1 MTCPA
6 CGHSNR
12 PSAKF
17 CEECGTR
24 LGRAATPA
32 PGVRDPRAYTPN
44 HLAEKILTTRAAL
57 EGERKQ
63 VTVLFVDVKGSMH
76 LAAQVDPEAWHRILD
91 QFFAILA
98 EGVHRYEGTINQFT
112 GDGIMALFGAP
123 IAHED
128 HAHRACNATLDLSE
142 ALATWAAE
150 LRREQGL
157 NFSVRMGLNSGEVVV
172 GRIGDDLR
180 MDYTAQG
187 HTVGLAA
194 RMESLAEPGRVYLT
208 EHTAALVEGFYRL
221 DDLGLFTVPGARE
234 QLRVFA
240 LAGRGPLRSRFDA
253 SRARGLSR
261 FVGREEETLLLDDAL
276 ARAMEGAGQVVGVV
290 AEPGVGKTR
299 LCWEFV
305 QRCRAR
311 GVTVHEG
318 HAVPHGR
325 SVPYLVAL
333 DLARSYFGISPEDG
347 DRAARRKIAGT
358 LVLIDPDLGPALP
371 LVFEFLGVPDPARP
385 SPPLEPAARQREL
398 ASVMRRLVRTQSQ
411 REPIVT
417 LVEDLHWI
425 DGGSESFLRNL
436 VDALD
441 GTRALLIFNFRPE
454 YPAGW
459 LARPAYREIAL
470 RPLDGA
476 AATALLDELLGTDPS
491 LEGLAPQIAERTA
504 GNPFFLEE
512 VVRTL
517 VETGRLRGTRG
528 AFRLVGPVE
537 DLEIP
542 ATVRDVLAARIDRL
556 AEREKGVLGTAA
568 VVGKEFSRNVLAR
581 VAELPERELAPA
593 LDALVQ
599 AEFLDERPPATGAD
613 LAFTH
618 PLTQEVAYRMQLS
631 ERRATVHAAVARAI
645 LAVDADR
652 LDERAALLAHH
663 YESAGD
669 RIEAA
674 RWSQRAAEWVGPRDF
689 TEALGHWRRV
699 RSLLVGQPET
709 PELDELRLV
718 ALRMILNYGVRVGL
732 DGGEAGEMML
742 EVQRLG
748 ERTGDVR
755 ARILVLAGPA
765 ALRVMSGDLEG
776 TIEPLLEGLRLAEQV
791 GNPGARLAMS
801 GILVIGLFSAGR
813 LREALRVADHA
824 LAEPPDD
831 PRLGSDV
838 FGFTPYSLVLGFR
851 SMILREMGDLAGSTR
866 DCELSGR
873 IAEAV
878 GDLERL
884 IGVYAG
890 RAYLARA
897 RGDGEAALGHA
908 RRAVEVAER
917 LASPLAQAQSYEALG
932 IAHLAREEWDA
943 AAAALEH
950 GVSMIRT
957 HQVGG
962 GDEPF
967 YLAELVEAHVGR
979 GDLVAARAR
988 ADEALAQAHQ
998 RGSSFAETEALVA
1011 LARVLARAEPLDRA
1025 AAEAALDRA
1034 AALGEEVG
1042 LAAMVPVMHEIRA
1055 EVLRRS
1061 GDVRGAAALLAR
1073 AAELH
1078 EGMGAPREAARLRT
1092 AGGGQAAATPA

>member
-1 MTCPA
+1 MTCAA
-6 CGHSNR
+6 CGHANR

-17 CEECGTR
+17 CEECGSR
-24 LGRAATPA
+24 LATAAGRRAAA
-32 PGVRDPRAYTPN
+32 REPRAYTPN

-63 VTVLFVDVKGSMH
+63 VTVVFADVKGSMD
-76 LAAQVDPEAWHRILD
+76 LAAQVDPEEWHRILD

-98 EGVHRYEGTINQFT
+98 EGVHRFEGTINQFT

-128 HAHRACNATLDLSE
+128 HAHRACNAALDLVE
-142 ALATWAAE
+142 ALAVFAAE
-150 LRREQGL
+150 LRRERGL

-208 EHTAALVEGFYRL
+208 EHTAALVEGFFRL

-240 LAGRGPLRSRFDA
+240 LAGRGSLRTRFDA

-261 FVGREEETLLLDDAL
+261 FVGRDEETGVLDEAL
-276 ARAMEGAGQVVGVV
+276 ARAMDGTGQAVGVV

-305 QRCRAR
+305 ERCRAR
-311 GVTVHEG
+311 GITVHEA

-333 DLARSYFGISPEDG
+333 ELARSYFGISPEDG
-347 DRAARRKIAGT
+347 ERTARRKIAGT
-358 LVLIDPDLGPALP
+358 LVLIDPDLGGALP
-371 LVFEFLGVPDPARP
+371 LVFDFLGVPDPGRP

-398 ASVMRRLVRTQSQ
+398 AAVMRRLVGALSR

-425 DGGSESFLRNL
+425 DGGSETFLKNL
-436 VDALD
+436 VDGLD
-441 GTRALLIFNFRPE
+441 DTRALLLFNFRPE
-454 YPAGW
+454 YAAGW
-459 LARPAYREIAL
+459 LARRPAYREVAL
-470 RPLDGA
+470 RPLDA
-476 AATALLDELLGTDPS
+476 AATRALIDELLGTHPS
-491 LEGLAPQIAERTA
+491 LARLAEQIAARTA

-517 VETGRLRGTRG
+517 VESGRLRGARG
-528 AFRLVGPVE
+528 ALRLVGPAE
-537 DLEIP
+537 DIEIP

-556 AEREKGVLGTAA
+556 AEREKTVLGTAA
-568 VVGKEFSRNVLAR
+568 VVGREFPRNVLAR
-581 VAELPERELAPA
+581 VAGLPERELAAA

-599 AEFLDERPPATGAD
+599 AEFLDERSPATGAD
-613 LAFTH
+613 FAFTH

-631 ERRATVHAAVARAI
+631 ERRAVVHAAVARAI
-645 LAVDADR
+645 LVVEAER

-663 YESAGD
+663 YECAGD
-669 RIEAA
+669 PIEAA
-674 RWSQRAAEWVGPRDF
+674 QWSQRAAEWVGSRDF

-699 RSLLVGQPET
+699 RTLLTGQPET
-709 PELDELRLV
+709 RELDELRLT
-718 ALRMILNYGVRVGL
+718 ALRNILNYGVRVGL
-732 DGGEAGEMML
+732 EADEPQEMM
-742 EVQRLG
+742 EEIRRLG
-748 ERTGDVR
+748 ERTNDPR
-755 ARILVLAGPA
+755 AHILMLAGPA
-765 ALRVMSGDLEG
+765 ALRVMAGQLEG
-776 TIEPLLEGLRLAEQV
+776 TIEPLQKGLRLAEQL
-791 GNPGARLAMS
+791 GNPGIRLAMS

-813 LREALRVADHA
+813 LREARRVADDA
-824 LAEPPDD
+824 LADPPED
-831 PRLGSDV
+831 PRVGSDV
-838 FGFTPYSLVLGFR
+838 FGFNPFCLILGFR
-851 SMILREMGDLAGSTR
+851 SMILRETGDLAGAAQ
-866 DCELSGR
+866 DCETSAR

-884 IGVYAG
+884 ASVHAG
-890 RAYLARA
+890 RTYIARA

-908 RRAVEVAER
+908 RRAVELSER
-917 LASPLAQAQSYEALG
+917 LASPLAQAQAYEALG
-932 IAHLAREEWDA
+932 VSHVARREWDA
-943 AAAALEH
+943 AIAAFEHAL
-950 GVSMIRT
+950 SIMAT
-957 HQVGG
+957 HQVGQG
-962 GDEPF
+962 EEPF
-967 YLAELVEAHVGR
+967 YLAELVEALVGR
-979 GDLVAARAR
+979 GDLAAARR
-988 ADEALAQAHQ
+988 HADAALAKA
-998 RGSSFAETEALVA
+998 RERRSRFAEAEALVA
-1011 LARVLARAEPLDRA
+1011 LARVLARSEPFDRR
-1025 AAEAALDRA
+1025 AAEAALDGA
-1034 AALGEEVG
+1034 ALLGEEVG
-1042 LAAMVPVMHEIRA
+1042 LAATVPVVLEIRA

-1061 GDVRGAAALLAR
+1061 GDPDGAAALAAR

-1078 EGMGAPREAARLRT
+1078 ERMGAPREAERLRAQSGE
-1092 AGGGQAAATPA
+1092 AGAAPA